1 MLVACPLKTVGEL
14 RLPMLLQLISQQ
26 SQTRR
31 HALLCLGCILQ
42 SGLVV
47 QERSSHVR
55 RVSHADVS
63 YRWAT
68 VSRGDH
74 KGLRRGSATTPPM
87 TAKEARMSPIRP

>member
-1 MLVACPLKTVGEL
+1 MLVACPLKAISEL
-14 RLPMLLQLISQQ
+14 RLTLLLQFVGQQ
-26 SQTRR
+26 SQARG
-31 HALLCLGCILQ
+31 HVLLSLGCILQ

-55 RVSHADVS
+55 RVSHAEVL